1 LKNRKNIDSDLYFFL
16 KNLPTMK
23 LIQLFCDADDFCR
36 TFIPVWQEKQLMN
49 GDQKRNRAHR
59 MSYSEMITL
68 LVSYHQSGY
77 RTFKWFYLNHVRKY
91 WRSAFPSLLSYNRFI
106 ELLPT
111 IIMPL
116 TAFMNS
122 RCGTSQGIAFI
133 DSTPL
138 KVCKN
143 IRIPRHKTF
152 VKEAGRGKSSAG
164 WFYGFKLHLVVNDQG
179 EILSFCITAG
189 NVDDRKPVPKL
200 VKSLT
205 GKLFGDRGYISK
217 SLAQL
222 LASQDI
228 KLMTT
233 LKKNMKAQAIDAFD
247 QLLLRKRSIIET
259 INDQLKNIGDLE
271 HSRHR
276 SLTHYLSNI
285 IASLVAYSYQDK
297 KPALQLREAD
307 LLPLLQNA

>member
-1 LKNRKNIDSDLYFFL
+1 
-16 KNLPTMK
+16 MK
-23 LIQLFCDADDFCR
+23 LTQLFCDVDDFCQ
-36 TFIPVWQEKQLMN
+36 TFMPAWQEKQLTN
-49 GDQKRNRAHR
+49 GDRKRNRAHR

-91 WRSAFPSLLSYNRFI
+91 WLSAFPQLLSYNRFI
-106 ELLPT
+106 ELLPA
-111 IIMPL
+111 ILVPL
-116 TAFMNS
+116 TAFMKS
-122 RCGTSQGIAFI
+122 RCGLSQGLAFI

-152 VKEAGRGKSSAG
+152 ISQAGRGKSSTG

-179 EILSFCITAG
+179 EILSFCITLG

-200 VKSLT
+200 VKSLI

-217 SLAQL
+217 KLTKLLDSQAIQL
-222 LASQDI
+222 I
-228 KLMTT
+228 TT
-233 LKKNMKAQAIDAFD
+233 LKKNMKAQAIDVFD

-276 SLTHYLSNI
+276 SLSNYLSNI
-285 IASLVAYSYQDK
+285 IACLVAYSYQEK

-307 LLPLLQNA
+307 LLPLL

>member
-1 LKNRKNIDSDLYFFL
+1 
-16 KNLPTMK
+16 MK
-23 LIQLFCDADDFCR
+23 LTQLFCDVDDFCQ
-36 TFIPVWQEKQLMN
+36 TFILKWQKSQLTR
-49 GDQKRNRAHR
+49 GDRKRHRSHR

-68 LVSYHQSGY
+68 LVSYHQSGF
-77 RTFKWFYLNHVRKY
+77 RTFKWFYLKHVQRY
-91 WRSAFPSLLSYNRFI
+91 WQAEFPNLLSYNRFI
-106 ELLPT
+106 EL
-111 IIMPL
+111 MPEL
-116 TAFMNS
+116 LAPITAFMNS
-122 RCGTSQGIAFI
+122 RRGVSAGIAFI

-152 VKEAGRGKSSAG
+152 VKEAGRGKSSTG
-164 WFYGFKLHLVVNDQG
+164 WFYGFKLHLIVNDQG

-217 SLAQL
+217 KLTQL
-222 LASQDI
+222 LAGQDI
-228 KLMTT
+228 KLITT
-233 LKKNMKAQAIDAFD
+233 LKKNMKAQAMDAFD

-276 SLTHYLSNI
+276 SLANYMSNI